1 MTNYQLKIE
10 ITLICFNWF
19 NKYVIM
25 MQLNLY
31 NDHKP
36 LAEDF
41 AMARNLGTRHRPN
54 VH

>member
-10 ITLICFNWF
+10 ILLICFNWF

-25 MQLNLY
+25 TPLNLY
-31 NDHKP
+31 NNNI
-36 LAEDF
+36 LFVEDF
-41 AMARNLGTRHRPN
+41 AMARNLGTRHRPT